1 MEVWPLLG
9 TEVRIQKGQLAVGV
23 QGPVGA
29 EPRLGAGHRGR
40 ESSSGEGPQVRAQVW
55 QQLGAGPGLRHT
67 QIRKARD
74 TVWKLP
80 DLSHKVLRRHPGFL
94 S

>member
-1 MEVWPLLG
+1 M
-9 TEVRIQKGQLAVGV
+9 
-23 QGPVGA
+23 GA